1 MIYMTALVLGHY
13 KACYKVVHAKYM
25 MKKMVKRPRALE
37 NAI

>member
-1 MIYMTALVLGHY
+1 MIYMTALVLGRY
-13 KACYKVVHAKYM
+13 KTVHAKYM